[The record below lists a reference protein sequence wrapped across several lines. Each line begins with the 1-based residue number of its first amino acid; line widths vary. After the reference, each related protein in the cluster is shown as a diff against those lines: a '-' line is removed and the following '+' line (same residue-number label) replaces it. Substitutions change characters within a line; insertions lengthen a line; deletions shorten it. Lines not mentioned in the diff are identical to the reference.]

1 MSKQRNF
8 SKERKE
14 LQKQGLCPN
23 WMTTMGWQLF
33 SQKYLN
39 GDCKNPKEQ
48 YQRIAKTL
56 AEHAPKEY
64 PEFWD
69 KIDYWKGKTWEQAF
83 FDTLYDGFISAS
95 TPMLTN
101 TGTDYGM
108 SVSCSGSYVGD
119 SIEEFYETRKQ
130 NALLTKEGFGTSVY
144 LGDVRPRGSKMKNG
158 EANGS
163 QPVAEMFVDD
173 AMKVSQGSARR
184 GASSWYYPI
193 DGGDFDELVHYLETF
208 TDGNNAGWNLNDE
221 FRDKLL
227 SGDKDA
233 VMRWGKMLSCKGNVG
248 SGYQLFIDKVN
259 RKVPQMYKD
268 KGLKVKASNL
278 CVAPETM
285 ILTKQGYQPI
295 GELDGETVEVWNG
308 KEWSETTVSK
318 TGENQKLV
326 KVTTNFN
333 QEIDCTEYHK
343 FYIQEGVLGRGG
355 RIVEKR
361 AFELKSGDKLVK
373 FDLPVIEG
381 EEVLENAYSNGFYS
395 GDGTCYKGK
404 QMTYLYHDKRS
415 LLPYITDT
423 HSVYNDENQKRIVIT
438 HKGNLKDKY
447 FVPINNYTIESRLEW
462 LAGLCD
468 SDGTV
473 SRNGSN
479 ESLQIGSI
487 HLTFLQ
493 DIQLMLQTLGVT
505 STINVACEEGYKPLP
520 LNDGSGNYG
529 DFYCKKAYRLLIN
542 SNGLFQLSELG
553 FKTNRLQWVKRRPNR
568 ECNRF
573 MTIKSVEDLGRYDN
587 TYCFNEPKRHMGMFN
602 GILTGQCSEIVLYSD
617 SDNTYTCV
625 LASENLRKF
634 DERPEML
641 AFVGTVML
649 DCVASDFIEKA
660 KEKGNM
666 QRALKFTEE
675 HRALGYGVMAFHTY
689 LLDHSIV
696 WGSLESKFT
705 NIKMFSTIKSEAMQ
719 ATKWMANVLGEPE
732 ICKGYGVRNTHLL
745 AVAPTKSTALI
756 VGSVSEGINP
766 QVGFV
771 YTQSTP
777 SGEVF
782 RIDPSFLQLIKDK
795 GIYTS
800 EDDKATQDFLYDI
813 ISHKGSIQ
821 HREEFSEHEKAV
833 YRTAFEINP
842 YDHLDLVSERQE
854 YICQAQ
860 SCNVFLANTTAKEMS
875 KLYLYAYLDK
885 NILSLYY
892 HYGLRDA
899 NIQTNVVCESCGG

>member
-1 MSKQRNF
+1 MSKQRNY

-14 LQKQGLCPN
+14 LQKQGLCPD

-56 AEHAPKEY
+56 AKHAPKEY

-69 KIDYWKGKTWEQAF
+69 KIDYWKGKTWEQTF
-83 FDTLYDGFISAS
+83 FDTLHDGFISAS

-130 NALLTKEGFGTSVY
+130 NALLTKEGFGTAVY
-144 LGDVRPRGSKMKNG
+144 LGDIRHRGSKMKNG
-158 EANGS
+158 EANGG

-184 GASSWYYPI
+184 GASAWYYPI

-208 TDGNNAGWNLNDE
+208 TDGNNAGWCLTDE

-248 SGYQLFIDKVN
+248 SGYQFFVDKAN
-259 RKVPQMYKD
+259 RKAPQMYKD
-268 KGLKVKASNL
+268 KGLK
-278 CVAPETM
+278 
-285 ILTKQGYQPI
+285 
-295 GELDGETVEVWNG
+295 
-308 KEWSETTVSK
+308 
-318 TGENQKLV
+318 
-326 KVTTNFN
+326 
-333 QEIDCTEYHK
+333 
-343 FYIQEGVLGRGG
+343 
-355 RIVEKR
+355 
-361 AFELKSGDKLVK
+361 
-373 FDLPVIEG
+373 
-381 EEVLENAYSNGFYS
+381 
-395 GDGTCYKGK
+395 
-404 QMTYLYHDKRS
+404 
-415 LLPYITDT
+415 
-423 HSVYNDENQKRIVIT
+423 
-438 HKGNLKDKY
+438 
-447 FVPINNYTIESRLEW
+447 
-462 LAGLCD
+462 
-468 SDGTV
+468 
-473 SRNGSN
+473 
-479 ESLQIGSI
+479 
-487 HLTFLQ
+487 
-493 DIQLMLQTLGVT
+493 
-505 STINVACEEGYKPLP
+505 
-520 LNDGSGNYG
+520 
-529 DFYCKKAYRLLIN
+529 
-542 SNGLFQLSELG
+542 
-553 FKTNRLQWVKRRPNR
+553 
-568 ECNRF
+568 
-573 MTIKSVEDLGRYDN
+573 IKSSQL
-587 TYCFNEPKRHMGMFN
+587 
-602 GILTGQCSEIVLYSD
+602 CSEITLFSD
-617 SDNTYTCV
+617 SDNTFTCV
-625 LASENLRKF
+625 LASENLRKY
-634 DERPEML
+634 DERPKML

-666 QRALKFTEE
+666 ERAVRFTEQS
-675 HRALGYGVMAFHTY
+675 RALGYGVMAFHTY

-705 NIKMFSTIKSEAMQ
+705 NIKMFSTIKSEATQ
-719 ATKWMANVLGEPE
+719 ATQWMAKVLGEPE
-732 ICKGYGVRNTHLL
+732 LCKGYGVRNTHLL

-782 RIDPSFLQLIKDK
+782 RVDPSFLQLIKDK

-821 HREEFSEHEKAV
+821 HRDEFTEYEKAV

>member
-1 MSKQRNF
+1 MSKQRNY

-14 LQKQGLCPN
+14 LQKQGLAPQ

-56 AEHAPKEY
+56 AKHAPKEY

-83 FDTLYDGFISAS
+83 FDVLFDGFISAS

-130 NALLTKEGFGTSVY
+130 NALLTKEGFGTAVY

-184 GASSWYYPI
+184 GASAWYYPI

-208 TDGNNAGWNLNDE
+208 TDGNNAGWCLTDE

-248 SGYQLFIDKVN
+248 SGYQFFVDKAN
-259 RKVPQMYKD
+259 RKAPQMYKD
-268 KGLKVKASNL
+268 KGLK
-278 CVAPETM
+278 
-285 ILTKQGYQPI
+285 
-295 GELDGETVEVWNG
+295 
-308 KEWSETTVSK
+308 
-318 TGENQKLV
+318 
-326 KVTTNFN
+326 
-333 QEIDCTEYHK
+333 
-343 FYIQEGVLGRGG
+343 
-355 RIVEKR
+355 
-361 AFELKSGDKLVK
+361 
-373 FDLPVIEG
+373 
-381 EEVLENAYSNGFYS
+381 
-395 GDGTCYKGK
+395 
-404 QMTYLYHDKRS
+404 
-415 LLPYITDT
+415 
-423 HSVYNDENQKRIVIT
+423 
-438 HKGNLKDKY
+438 
-447 FVPINNYTIESRLEW
+447 
-462 LAGLCD
+462 
-468 SDGTV
+468 
-473 SRNGSN
+473 
-479 ESLQIGSI
+479 
-487 HLTFLQ
+487 
-493 DIQLMLQTLGVT
+493 
-505 STINVACEEGYKPLP
+505 
-520 LNDGSGNYG
+520 
-529 DFYCKKAYRLLIN
+529 
-542 SNGLFQLSELG
+542 
-553 FKTNRLQWVKRRPNR
+553 
-568 ECNRF
+568 
-573 MTIKSVEDLGRYDN
+573 IKSSQL
-587 TYCFNEPKRHMGMFN
+587 
-602 GILTGQCSEIVLYSD
+602 CSEITLFSD
-617 SDNTYTCV
+617 SDNTFTCV
-625 LASENLRKF
+625 LASENLRKY
-634 DERPEML
+634 DERPKML

-666 QRALKFTEE
+666 ERAVRFTEQS
-675 HRALGYGVMAFHTY
+675 RALGYGVMAFHTY

-705 NIKMFSTIKSEAMQ
+705 NIKMFSTIKSEATH
-719 ATKWMANVLGEPE
+719 ATQWLAKVLGEPE
-732 ICKGYGVRNTHLL
+732 LCKGYGVRNTHLL

-821 HREEFSEHEKAV
+821 HRDEFTEHEKAV

>member
-1 MSKQRNF
+1 MSKQRNY

-14 LQKQGLCPN
+14 LQKQGLAPQ

-56 AEHAPKEY
+56 AKHAPKEY

-69 KIDYWKGKTWEQAF
+69 KIDYWKGKTWEQVF

-130 NALLTKEGFGTSVY
+130 NALLTKEGFGTAVY
-144 LGDVRPRGSKMKNG
+144 LGDIRHRGSKMKNG

-184 GASSWYYPI
+184 GASAWYYPI
-193 DGGDFDELVHYLETF
+193 DGGDFDELAHYLETF
-208 TDGNNAGWNLNDE
+208 TDGNNAGWCLTDE

-233 VMRWGKMLSCKGNVG
+233 VNRWGKMLACKGNVG
-248 SGYQLFIDKVN
+248 SGYQFFVDKAN
-259 RKVPQMYKD
+259 RKAPQMYKD
-268 KGLKVKASNL
+268 KSLK
-278 CVAPETM
+278 
-285 ILTKQGYQPI
+285 
-295 GELDGETVEVWNG
+295 
-308 KEWSETTVSK
+308 
-318 TGENQKLV
+318 
-326 KVTTNFN
+326 
-333 QEIDCTEYHK
+333 
-343 FYIQEGVLGRGG
+343 
-355 RIVEKR
+355 
-361 AFELKSGDKLVK
+361 
-373 FDLPVIEG
+373 
-381 EEVLENAYSNGFYS
+381 
-395 GDGTCYKGK
+395 
-404 QMTYLYHDKRS
+404 
-415 LLPYITDT
+415 
-423 HSVYNDENQKRIVIT
+423 
-438 HKGNLKDKY
+438 
-447 FVPINNYTIESRLEW
+447 
-462 LAGLCD
+462 
-468 SDGTV
+468 
-473 SRNGSN
+473 
-479 ESLQIGSI
+479 
-487 HLTFLQ
+487 
-493 DIQLMLQTLGVT
+493 
-505 STINVACEEGYKPLP
+505 
-520 LNDGSGNYG
+520 
-529 DFYCKKAYRLLIN
+529 
-542 SNGLFQLSELG
+542 
-553 FKTNRLQWVKRRPNR
+553 
-568 ECNRF
+568 
-573 MTIKSVEDLGRYDN
+573 IKSSQL
-587 TYCFNEPKRHMGMFN
+587 
-602 GILTGQCSEIVLYSD
+602 CSEITLFSD
-617 SDNTYTCV
+617 SDNTFTCV
-625 LASENLRKF
+625 LASENLRKY
-634 DERPEML
+634 DERPKML

-666 QRALKFTEE
+666 ERAVRFTEQS
-675 HRALGYGVMAFHTY
+675 RALGYGVMAFHTY

-705 NIKMFSTIKSEAMQ
+705 NIKMFSTIKSEATH
-719 ATKWMANVLGEPE
+719 ATQWMAKVLGEPE
-732 ICKGYGVRNTHLL
+732 LCKGYGVRNTHLL

-782 RIDPSFLQLIKDK
+782 RIDPSFLQLIKDN
-795 GIYTS
+795 GIYAS

-821 HREEFSEHEKAV
+821 HRDEFTEHEKAV

-885 NILSLYY
+885 NIISLYY

>member
-1 MSKQRNF
+1 MSKQRNY

-14 LQKQGLCPN
+14 LQKQGLCPD

-56 AEHAPKEY
+56 AKHAPKEY

-69 KIDYWKGKTWEQAF
+69 KIDYWKGKTWEQVF

-130 NALLTKEGFGTSVY
+130 NALLTKEGFGTAVY

-208 TDGNNAGWNLNDE
+208 TDGNNAGWCLTDE

-248 SGYQLFIDKVN
+248 SGYQFFVDKAN
-259 RKVPQMYKD
+259 RKAPQMYKD
-268 KGLKVKASNL
+268 KGLK
-278 CVAPETM
+278 
-285 ILTKQGYQPI
+285 
-295 GELDGETVEVWNG
+295 
-308 KEWSETTVSK
+308 
-318 TGENQKLV
+318 
-326 KVTTNFN
+326 
-333 QEIDCTEYHK
+333 
-343 FYIQEGVLGRGG
+343 
-355 RIVEKR
+355 
-361 AFELKSGDKLVK
+361 
-373 FDLPVIEG
+373 
-381 EEVLENAYSNGFYS
+381 
-395 GDGTCYKGK
+395 
-404 QMTYLYHDKRS
+404 
-415 LLPYITDT
+415 
-423 HSVYNDENQKRIVIT
+423 
-438 HKGNLKDKY
+438 
-447 FVPINNYTIESRLEW
+447 
-462 LAGLCD
+462 
-468 SDGTV
+468 
-473 SRNGSN
+473 
-479 ESLQIGSI
+479 
-487 HLTFLQ
+487 
-493 DIQLMLQTLGVT
+493 
-505 STINVACEEGYKPLP
+505 
-520 LNDGSGNYG
+520 
-529 DFYCKKAYRLLIN
+529 
-542 SNGLFQLSELG
+542 
-553 FKTNRLQWVKRRPNR
+553 
-568 ECNRF
+568 
-573 MTIKSVEDLGRYDN
+573 IKSSQL
-587 TYCFNEPKRHMGMFN
+587 
-602 GILTGQCSEIVLYSD
+602 CSEITLFSD
-617 SDNTYTCV
+617 SDNTFTCV
-625 LASENLRKF
+625 LASENLRKY

-641 AFVGTVML
+641 AFIGTVML

-666 QRALKFTEE
+666 ERAVRFTEQS
-675 HRALGYGVMAFHTY
+675 RALGYGVMAFHTY

-705 NIKMFSTIKSEAMQ
+705 NIKMFSTIKSEATQ
-719 ATKWMANVLGEPE
+719 ATQWMAKVLGEPE
-732 ICKGYGVRNTHLL
+732 LCKGYGVRNTHLL

-800 EDDKATQDFLYDI
+800 EYDKATQDFLYDI

-821 HREEFSEHEKAV
+821 HRDEFTEHEKAV

>member
-8 SKERKE
+8 SKERKLMQAE
-14 LQKQGLCPN
+14 GNCPQ

-56 AEHAPKEY
+56 AKHAPKEY

-69 KIDYWKGKTWEQAF
+69 KIDYWKCKTWEQAF

-130 NALLTKEGFGTSVY
+130 NALLTKEGFGTAVY
-144 LGDVRPRGSKMKNG
+144 LGDIRHRGSKMKNG

-184 GASSWYYPI
+184 GASAWYYPI
-193 DGGDFDELVHYLETF
+193 DGGDFDELAHYLETF
-208 TDGNNAGWNLNDE
+208 TDGNNAGWCLTDE

-233 VMRWGKMLSCKGNVG
+233 VNRWGKMLACKGNVG
-248 SGYQLFIDKVN
+248 SGYQFFVDKAN
-259 RKVPQMYKD
+259 RKAPQMYKD
-268 KGLKVKASNL
+268 KSLK
-278 CVAPETM
+278 
-285 ILTKQGYQPI
+285 
-295 GELDGETVEVWNG
+295 
-308 KEWSETTVSK
+308 
-318 TGENQKLV
+318 
-326 KVTTNFN
+326 
-333 QEIDCTEYHK
+333 
-343 FYIQEGVLGRGG
+343 
-355 RIVEKR
+355 
-361 AFELKSGDKLVK
+361 
-373 FDLPVIEG
+373 
-381 EEVLENAYSNGFYS
+381 
-395 GDGTCYKGK
+395 
-404 QMTYLYHDKRS
+404 
-415 LLPYITDT
+415 
-423 HSVYNDENQKRIVIT
+423 
-438 HKGNLKDKY
+438 
-447 FVPINNYTIESRLEW
+447 
-462 LAGLCD
+462 
-468 SDGTV
+468 
-473 SRNGSN
+473 
-479 ESLQIGSI
+479 
-487 HLTFLQ
+487 
-493 DIQLMLQTLGVT
+493 
-505 STINVACEEGYKPLP
+505 
-520 LNDGSGNYG
+520 
-529 DFYCKKAYRLLIN
+529 
-542 SNGLFQLSELG
+542 
-553 FKTNRLQWVKRRPNR
+553 
-568 ECNRF
+568 
-573 MTIKSVEDLGRYDN
+573 IKSSQL
-587 TYCFNEPKRHMGMFN
+587 
-602 GILTGQCSEIVLYSD
+602 CSEITLFSD
-617 SDNTYTCV
+617 SDNTFTCV
-625 LASENLRKF
+625 LASENLRKY
-634 DERPEML
+634 DERPKML

-666 QRALKFTEE
+666 ERAVRFTEQS
-675 HRALGYGVMAFHTY
+675 RALGYGVMAFHTY

-705 NIKMFSTIKSEAMQ
+705 NIKMFSTIKSEATH
-719 ATKWMANVLGEPE
+719 ATQWMAKVLGEPGL
-732 ICKGYGVRNTHLL
+732 CKGYGVRNTHLL

-782 RIDPSFLQLIKDK
+782 RIDPSFLQLIKDN
-795 GIYTS
+795 GIYAS

-821 HREEFSEHEKAV
+821 HRDEFTEHEKAV

-885 NILSLYY
+885 NIISLYY

>member
-1 MSKQRNF
+1 MSKQRNY

-14 LQKQGLCPN
+14 LQKQGLCPD

-56 AEHAPKEY
+56 AKHAPKEY

-69 KIDYWKGKTWEQAF
+69 KIDYWKGKTWEQTF

-130 NALLTKEGFGTSVY
+130 NALLTKEGFGTAVY
-144 LGDVRPRGSKMKNG
+144 LGDIRHRGSKMKNG

-184 GASSWYYPI
+184 GASAWYYPI

-208 TDGNNAGWNLNDE
+208 TDGNNAGWCLTDE

-248 SGYQLFIDKVN
+248 SGYQFFVDKAN
-259 RKVPQMYKD
+259 RKAPQMYKD
-268 KGLKVKASNL
+268 KGLK
-278 CVAPETM
+278 
-285 ILTKQGYQPI
+285 
-295 GELDGETVEVWNG
+295 
-308 KEWSETTVSK
+308 
-318 TGENQKLV
+318 
-326 KVTTNFN
+326 
-333 QEIDCTEYHK
+333 
-343 FYIQEGVLGRGG
+343 
-355 RIVEKR
+355 
-361 AFELKSGDKLVK
+361 
-373 FDLPVIEG
+373 
-381 EEVLENAYSNGFYS
+381 
-395 GDGTCYKGK
+395 
-404 QMTYLYHDKRS
+404 
-415 LLPYITDT
+415 
-423 HSVYNDENQKRIVIT
+423 
-438 HKGNLKDKY
+438 
-447 FVPINNYTIESRLEW
+447 
-462 LAGLCD
+462 
-468 SDGTV
+468 
-473 SRNGSN
+473 
-479 ESLQIGSI
+479 
-487 HLTFLQ
+487 
-493 DIQLMLQTLGVT
+493 
-505 STINVACEEGYKPLP
+505 
-520 LNDGSGNYG
+520 
-529 DFYCKKAYRLLIN
+529 
-542 SNGLFQLSELG
+542 
-553 FKTNRLQWVKRRPNR
+553 
-568 ECNRF
+568 
-573 MTIKSVEDLGRYDN
+573 IKSSQL
-587 TYCFNEPKRHMGMFN
+587 
-602 GILTGQCSEIVLYSD
+602 CSEITLFSD
-617 SDNTYTCV
+617 SDNTFTCV
-625 LASENLRKF
+625 LASENLRKY
-634 DERPEML
+634 DERPKML

-666 QRALKFTEE
+666 ERAVRFTEQS
-675 HRALGYGVMAFHTY
+675 RALGYGVMAFHTY

-705 NIKMFSTIKSEAMQ
+705 NIKMFSTIKSEATQ
-719 ATKWMANVLGEPE
+719 ATQWMAKVLGEPE
-732 ICKGYGVRNTHLL
+732 LCKGYGVRNTHLL

-782 RIDPSFLQLIKDK
+782 RVDPSFLQLIKDK

-821 HREEFSEHEKAV
+821 HRDEFTEYEKAV

-899 NIQTNVVCESCGG
+899 NIQTNVICESCGG

>member
-1 MSKQRNF
+1 MSKQRNY

-14 LQKQGLCPN
+14 LQKQGLCPD

-56 AEHAPKEY
+56 AKHAPKEY

-69 KIDYWKGKTWEQAF
+69 KIDYWKGKTWEQTF

-130 NALLTKEGFGTSVY
+130 NALLTKEGFGTAVY
-144 LGDVRPRGSKMKNG
+144 LGDIRPRGSKMKNG

-184 GASSWYYPI
+184 GASAWYYPI

-208 TDGNNAGWNLNDE
+208 TDGNNAGWCLTDE

-233 VMRWGKMLSCKGNVG
+233 VNRWGKMLSCKGNVG
-248 SGYQLFIDKVN
+248 SGYQFFVDKAN
-259 RKVPQMYKD
+259 RKAPQMYKD
-268 KGLKVKASNL
+268 KGLK
-278 CVAPETM
+278 
-285 ILTKQGYQPI
+285 
-295 GELDGETVEVWNG
+295 
-308 KEWSETTVSK
+308 
-318 TGENQKLV
+318 
-326 KVTTNFN
+326 
-333 QEIDCTEYHK
+333 
-343 FYIQEGVLGRGG
+343 
-355 RIVEKR
+355 
-361 AFELKSGDKLVK
+361 
-373 FDLPVIEG
+373 
-381 EEVLENAYSNGFYS
+381 
-395 GDGTCYKGK
+395 
-404 QMTYLYHDKRS
+404 
-415 LLPYITDT
+415 
-423 HSVYNDENQKRIVIT
+423 
-438 HKGNLKDKY
+438 
-447 FVPINNYTIESRLEW
+447 
-462 LAGLCD
+462 
-468 SDGTV
+468 
-473 SRNGSN
+473 
-479 ESLQIGSI
+479 
-487 HLTFLQ
+487 
-493 DIQLMLQTLGVT
+493 
-505 STINVACEEGYKPLP
+505 
-520 LNDGSGNYG
+520 
-529 DFYCKKAYRLLIN
+529 
-542 SNGLFQLSELG
+542 
-553 FKTNRLQWVKRRPNR
+553 
-568 ECNRF
+568 
-573 MTIKSVEDLGRYDN
+573 IKSSQL
-587 TYCFNEPKRHMGMFN
+587 
-602 GILTGQCSEIVLYSD
+602 CSEITLFSD
-617 SDNTYTCV
+617 SDNTFTCV
-625 LASENLRKF
+625 LASENLRKY
-634 DERPEML
+634 DERPKML

-666 QRALKFTEE
+666 ERAVRFTEQS
-675 HRALGYGVMAFHTY
+675 RALGYGVMAFHTY

-705 NIKMFSTIKSEAMQ
+705 NIKMFSTIKSEATQ
-719 ATKWMANVLGEPE
+719 ATQWMAKVLGEPE
-732 ICKGYGVRNTHLL
+732 LCKGYGVRNTHLL

-821 HREEFSEHEKAV
+821 HRDEFTEYEKAV